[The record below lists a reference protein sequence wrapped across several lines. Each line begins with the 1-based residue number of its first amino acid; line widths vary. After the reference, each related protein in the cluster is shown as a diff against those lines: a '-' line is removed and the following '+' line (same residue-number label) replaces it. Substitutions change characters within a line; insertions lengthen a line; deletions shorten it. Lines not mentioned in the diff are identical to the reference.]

1 MARADEIVMIT
12 VNEADAIS
20 GEASANS
27 LARHLGRHGP
37 STRTVSL
44 SAQRAE
50 IQPTILSPTADEG
63 LDLPVMGGY
72 GHSRLQ
78 ERVLG
83 GVTRAMLEAMTVPTP
98 MSH

>member
-1 MARADEIVMIT
+1 MIT

-20 GEASANS
+20 VEASANS
-27 LARHLGRHGP
+27 LARHLGRRGL

-44 SAQRAE
+44 SARRAE
-50 IQPTILSPTADEG
+50 IQPTILSPAADEG

-72 GHSRLQ
+72 GHSRL

-83 GVTRAMLEAMTVPTP
+83 GVTRAVLEAMTAPTL